1 MTTTF
6 KLFNTTLATYKKVGG
21 LHFVTVFRLG
31 FSFYIAKKQRQIID
45 KIG

>member
-1 MTTTF
+1 MTTLTF
-6 KLFNTTLATYKKVGG
+6 FNRPFATYKKVGG
-21 LHFVTVFRLG
+21 LHFVTLFRLG

>member
-1 MTTTF
+1 MTTLTF
-6 KLFNTTLATYKKVGG
+6 FNRPFATYKKVGG

-31 FSFYIAKKQRQIID
+31 FSFYISKKQRQIVD